1 MEWRLTWPRS
11 VPVQDN
17 NENFTKVQKKSSTFK
32 SSFMNEAVA
41 YGKEWR
47 NLRYF
52 KLLLKSNS
60 AFMLGIEPKSRRMY
74 GIYLQRH
81 YFTSAVWH
89 LGGSSDP
96 GNHSSFTGRHLTGE
110 QVFPLEDIDLK
121 LSYPGDQR
129 FLFDQ
134 EKRRIK

>member
-1 MEWRLTWPRS
+1 MKR
-11 VPVQDN
+11 
-17 NENFTKVQKKSSTFK
+17 KSWCARFGKHFGRVTSTVVFHTLGLEK
-32 SSFMNEAVA
+32 CQF
-41 YGKEWR
+41 R
-47 NLRYF
+47 
-52 KLLLKSNS
+52 
-60 AFMLGIEPKSRRMY
+60 FMLGIEPKSRRMY

-96 GNHSSFTGRHLTGE
+96 GNHSSFTGRHLTGK